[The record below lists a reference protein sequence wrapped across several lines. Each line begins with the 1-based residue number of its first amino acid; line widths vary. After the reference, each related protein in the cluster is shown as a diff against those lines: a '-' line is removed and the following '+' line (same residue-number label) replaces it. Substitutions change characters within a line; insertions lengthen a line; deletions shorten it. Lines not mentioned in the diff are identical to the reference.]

1 MQLHTPVLFR
11 IVRFIA
17 MAAVALSVDSAKS
30 QSVIQVPTNFPTIQ
44 SAINAA
50 SSGDTVLVAP
60 GTYVENINFSGKAIT
75 LTSSSG
81 PAVTIIDGNHNGT
94 VVTFNHSETASSV
107 LSGFTI
113 QNGLQD
119 GGSGA
124 GITVSSASPTITS
137 NIIARNHAAVAIG
150 IYVNGGSPLIA
161 NNTITNNDQ
170 NGAGDG
176 GTGGGGIGIL
186 GTNTTPSNPQII
198 NNTITNN
205 SLAVGGSGGG
215 ISVTYFSSPIIRG
228 NLIVG
233 NSVFNDGGGI
243 NLDSYNSPVVTDNLI
258 VNNNAGLG
266 GSGGGLYVFPRSGS
280 IVNVVN
286 NTIAGNSAFDGSSGI
301 FTTGIAQYAFL
312 ANNIV
317 VAAAGQTGV
326 TCNTLW
332 SSASPVFSHN
342 DVYSATGTAWTA
354 ICDHASNPGNISA
367 DPLFLSASN
376 NDFHLSQGSPAIDSG
391 DNSAASLPAA
401 DYDNNPRISDGNG
414 DSVATVD
421 LGAFEVTVSSSAAV
435 APGQLSFPVQGIG
448 STSAAQVITLT
459 SSGSTPFQITSIQ
472 ISGDFAQ
479 TTACPVL
486 ASPGTSAGVIG
497 GSSCSLFVTFTPKA
511 KGARVGVLTVNGT
524 NGLSIAIPLSGTAGS
539 PALGSLSVSSLA
551 FTGQVVGTPGLPQAV
566 TLTNLGEAPLYLSS
580 ITMGSTAFSQTNN
593 CGSSLAG
600 GASCTFS
607 IAFTATTASAFNTI
621 SGELDIHDNPD
632 NLFYSVAF
640 TGTGIDF
647 SVYTSWAPALLAG
660 YSAQVPV
667 SVNVYGG
674 AYPYAVSLSCAGVPS
689 FTTCSFSPVTVQP
702 GSAGANSTMTIAS
715 QFLTPGSMYSVTIT
729 GISANGYVHSIQ
741 MPLRIDKPG
750 ITLSP
755 TSLSFS
761 PQPVGSRSAV
771 SAVTLTNTNFGDMN
785 SISISAAGPFVQTNN
800 CPSGLPAYS
809 NCTVNIAFAPTA
821 SGPAS
826 GVLSIQD
833 SIDGLSYSV
842 SLSGAGSDFSILPA
856 ASSLTVSRGAS
867 ATVSVNVS
875 SLGSAFQSSVALSC
889 SGLPAKISC
898 AFAPSS
904 LAPGTAGASS
914 ALTISADAASVQ
926 NGTYTLAVVGKNG
939 TLSHSASVQLTV
951 IAKH

>member
-1 MQLHTPVLFR
+1 MQLSTPVLFR

-17 MAAVALSVDSAKS
+17 MAAVVLSVDSAKP

-50 SSGDTVLVAP
+50 SNGDTVLVAP

-119 GGSGA
+119 GGFGA

-137 NIIARNHAAVAIG
+137 NVIARNHAAAAIG
-150 IYVNGGSPLIA
+150 IYVNGGSPLIT

-176 GTGGGGIGIL
+176 GIGGGGIGIL

-205 SLAVGGSGGG
+205 SLAAGGDGGG

-243 NLDSYNSPVVTDNLI
+243 NLDSYNSPVAIDNLI

-354 ICDHASNPGNISA
+354 VCDHTSNPGNISA
-367 DPLFLSASN
+367 DPLFLSGSN

-391 DNSAASLPAA
+391 DNSAASLPTA

-421 LGAFEVTVSSSAAV
+421 LGAFEVTVTSSATV
-435 APGQLSFPVQGIG
+435 APGQLSFPAQGIG
-448 STSAAQVITLT
+448 STSAAQIITLT

-472 ISGDFAQ
+472 IGGDFAQ
-479 TTACPVL
+479 TTTCPVL

-497 GSSCSLFVTFTPKA
+497 GSSCSLFVTFTPTD
-511 KGARVGVLTVNGT
+511 KGQRAGVLTVNGT

-551 FTGQVVGTPGLPQAV
+551 FSGQVVGTPGLPQTV
-566 TLTNLGEAPLYLSS
+566 TLTNLGGAPLYLSS
-580 ITMGSTAFSQTNN
+580 LSISGTAFSQTNN

-621 SGELDIHDNPD
+621 NGELDIHDNPD
-632 NLFYSVAF
+632 NLFYSVAL

-647 SVYTSWAPALLAG
+647 SVYTSWGPALGAG
-660 YSAQVPV
+660 YSVQVPV

-674 AYPYAVSLSCAGVPS
+674 AYPYAVSLSCAGIPS
-689 FTTCSFSPVTVQP
+689 YTTCGFSPVTVQP
-702 GSAGANSTMTIAS
+702 GSAGASSTMTIAS
-715 QFLTPGSMYSVTIT
+715 QFLTPGGMYSVTIT
-729 GISANGYVHSIQ
+729 GTSANGYVHSMQ

-761 PQPVGSRSAV
+761 PQTVGSRSAV
-771 SAVTLTNTNFGDMN
+771 SAVTLANTNTGEMN
-785 SISISAAGPFVQTNN
+785 SISINATGPFVQTNN
-800 CPSGLPAYS
+800 CPSALPAYS
-809 NCTVNIAFAPTA
+809 SCTVNITFAPTT

-842 SLSGAGSDFSILPA
+842 SLSGAGSDFSVLPA

-875 SLGSAFQSSVALSC
+875 SLGSAFQSAVALSC

-904 LAPGTAGASS
+904 LAPGTAGGSS
-914 ALTISADAASVQ
+914 ALTISAETSVQ
-926 NGTYTLAVVGKNG
+926 NGTYTFAVVGKSG
-939 TLSHSASVQLTV
+939 TLSHSASAQLTV
-951 IAKH
+951 TSKH